1 MWLISFLPGWFFHLL
16 TLMGVV
22 GIVACMLPIPFKQV
36 VMPIVAL
43 MLVVGA
49 YSEGGIAQNKS
60 WELKVAAAEVE
71 SAKKQVAASDV
82 SMKVV
87 TKYIK
92 NTRVVREK
100 GDVIIKEVPKYITTV
115 DDSKCA
121 VPTGFVR
128 VHDRAATGVEVP
140 GTTGG
145 PNEGAT
151 EVKIS
156 TVATTVVDNYTTY
169 YEVAEQLKSLQ
180 AWIKQQQ
187 TLFNK

>member
-1 MWLISFLPGWFFHLL
+1 MWLISFLPTWFFHLL
-16 TLMGVV
+16 TLVGVV
-22 GIVACMLPIPFKQV
+22 GIVACMLPIPFKSV
-36 VMPIVAL
+36 MMPIVAL
-43 MLVVGA
+43 MLVFGA
-49 YSEGGIAQNKS
+49 YTEGGIVQNKT

-71 SAKKQVAASDV
+71 SAKKQVAASEV

-87 TKYIK
+87 TKYIH

-100 GDVIIKEVPKYITTV
+100 GNVIIKEVPKYITTV
-115 DDSKCA
+115 DDSKCT

-128 VHDRAATGVEVP
+128 VHDQGATGVEVP
-140 GTTGG
+140 ATTGG
-145 PNEGAT
+145 PNEGAS

-180 AWIKQQQ
+180 TWIKQQQ

>member
-1 MWLISFLPGWFFHLL
+1 
-16 TLMGVV
+16 
-22 GIVACMLPIPFKQV
+22 MLPIPFKQV

-43 MLVVGA
+43 MLVVGV
-49 YSEGGIAQNKS
+49 YSEGGIAQNKT

-71 SAKKQVAASDV
+71 SAKKQVAASGV

-128 VHDRAATGVEVP
+128 VHDRGATGTEVS

-145 PNEGAT
+145 SNEGPS

-187 TLFNK
+187 SLFNK